1 MTDDNLRNASVQW
14 EGGMRFR
21 GGVPGGPTL
30 LIDADG
36 AQSPGPMVSLLI
48 AAAAC
53 SGADAVSILQKMQ
66 VTLQEFGAEVSGR
79 RAPDHPRRFLT
90 IHFRYR
96 LRGEGLD
103 EAKARRAIDLSHQK
117 YCSVLHSLNSDIAIT
132 YDLDLG

>member
-1 MTDDNLRNASVQW
+1 MSDENLRKASVRW

-36 AQSPGPMVSLLI
+36 EQSSGPMVALLI
-48 AAAAC
+48 AAAGC

-66 VTLQEFGAEVSGR
+66 VTLQEFEAEVTGR

-90 IHFRYR
+90 IHFHYR
-96 LRGEGLD
+96 LRGDGLD